1 MNRDELVTRTRQ
13 LIGEGERLLA
23 APGMG
28 GLQLWLQLSDD
39 LLRTAWG
46 NMDRFHMAWL
56 SVGRP
61 KAVIRGRPL
70 TPQEEAAYVREV
82 VIAKSAVL
90 LGSLDSAQRGLP
102 FVGETG
108 GVGPGGG
115 VPAGG
120 GAPAGAGAAGAAGA
134 EPGSAS
140 RPAKPSLAAVSN
152 ELAEARRLAEAHR
165 DLHPGPRAPR
175 PEKMQR

>member
-1 MNRDELVTRTRQ
+1 MNRDDLVSHTRQ
-13 LIGEGERLLA
+13 LIDEGERLLA
-23 APGMG
+23 APAMG

-61 KAVIRGRPL
+61 RAVIRGRPL
-70 TPQEEAAYVREV
+70 TAQEEAAYVREV
-82 VIAKSAVL
+82 VTAKSAVL

-115 VPAGG
+115 SAAATREAGE
-120 GAPAGAGAAGAAGA
+120 AG
-134 EPGSAS
+134 PGSAG
-140 RPAKPSLAAVSN
+140 RAERPSLSAVSN
-152 ELAEARRLAEAHR
+152 DLAEARRLAGAHR
-165 DLHPGPRAPR
+165 DQQPGPRAPR
-175 PEKMQR
+175 PEKRQR

>member
-1 MNRDELVTRTRQ
+1 VNREELVARTRQ
-13 LIGEGERLLA
+13 LIDEGERLLA
-23 APGMG
+23 APALG

-61 KAVIRGRPL
+61 RAVIRGRPL
-70 TPQEEAAYVREV
+70 TAQEEAAYVREV
-82 VIAKSAVL
+82 VTAKNAVL

-115 VPAGG
+115 S
-120 GAPAGAGAAGAAGA
+120 AAGA
-134 EPGSAS
+134 EAAGAGSTDRRS
-140 RPAKPSLAAVSN
+140 KPSLSAVSN